1 MSEVFG
7 RFRLPKS
14 LSEGLRGKGMDS
26 LILVGDSGVP
36 LGNEGE
42 SDTASLGQLDEG
54 FLALA
59 DGEDVG
65 DAGGEGGALSVSDV
79 DDLVGTGVLLNV
91 HEGADT
97 TNVVSANDHDKG
109 VVFEFNNAID
119 LASLKVKLASSRK
132 SIKYKSKKE
141 RRARTLTFTESF
153 FLMSG
158 WG

>member
-1 MSEVFG
+1 MFG
-7 RFRLPKS
+7 HFRLPKS
-14 LSEGLRGKGMDS
+14 PSEGLRRKGIDS
-26 LILVGDSGVP
+26 LVSLCDFGVP
-36 LGNEGE
+36 LGNKGE
-42 SDTASLGQLDEG
+42 LDTVVLGQLDEG

-59 DGEDVG
+59 DREDVG
-65 DAGGEGGALSVSDV
+65 EAGGEGVALSVSDV

-97 TNVVSANDHDKG
+97 TDVVSADDHDKG
-109 VVFEFNNAID
+109 SVFEFNNAID

-132 SIKYKSKKE
+132 CIKYKSKKE
-141 RRARTLTFTESF
+141 RRASKPTFTVSF